1 MNDELWK
8 YQPAVRKMV
17 NRTLGPH
24 RRHHREDLEMHCYAE
39 LTARFHQYK
48 GEGAVW
54 AWAKKV
60 LTGVLADWLEETT
73 KREKVV
79 AESHGGDPNALPA
92 PEKMWTEDGFED
104 VPPTIV
110 RPEQPK
116 GAPPDS
122 DDSEGLTEWAQGD
135 IKFNYG
141 TDDDAVEAE
150 PESEAGSP
158 DPEPDE
164 PVEVPPTMTRIQ
176 CFECAQVR
184 TVVQQIDRIE
194 GTNKVSTLTLA
205 CGHSR
210 EQVKKLKAKWK
221 RKSRATGKPR
231 GRPRTINAAVTL

>member
-8 YQPAVRKMV
+8 YQPAIRKMV
-17 NRTLGPH
+17 NRILGPH

-39 LTARFHQYK
+39 LIDRFHQYK

-54 AWAKKV
+54 SWAKKV

-79 AESHGGDPNALPA
+79 EESNGTDPDTKPA
-92 PEKMWTEDGFED
+92 PEKVWTGDKDEDE
-104 VPPTIV
+104 VPPIV
-110 RPEQPK
+110 RPKQPK
-116 GAPPDS
+116 GAAPD
-122 DDSEGLTEWAQGD
+122 DDEELEEWAQGD

-184 TVVQQIDRIE
+184 TVVQQIDRE
-194 GTNKVSTLTLA
+194 DGQNKVSILTLA
-205 CGHSR
+205 CGHTR
-210 EQVKKLKAKWK
+210 EEVKKLKLKWK

-231 GRPRTINAAVTL
+231 GRPPKINTAVTL